1 MGVVGADTM
10 RETAAPLVPEMP
22 TESETT
28 PDPAVTSDGGER
40 RALPERTYGVPIV
53 PDCS

>member
-1 MGVVGADTM
+1 M
-10 RETAAPLVPEMP
+10 RGTSPPPLVPEMT

-28 PDPAVTSDGGER
+28 TEPELSSDGGER